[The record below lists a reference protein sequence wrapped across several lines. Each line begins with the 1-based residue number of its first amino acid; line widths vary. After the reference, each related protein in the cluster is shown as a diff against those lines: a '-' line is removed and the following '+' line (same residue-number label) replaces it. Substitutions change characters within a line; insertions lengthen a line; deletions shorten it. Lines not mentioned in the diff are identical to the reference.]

1 MKVCAFYVTKKQRVI
16 EEKDVT
22 MVLEQLVKAGA
33 SAFVLTQLS
42 PILTNLV
49 GTPITAH
56 ASTFD
61 HGVTN
66 GALSEGTDKLL
77 GIANEIISALQ
88 KVAEPVA
95 YGFCVKGVLEK
106 ISVFPSEQY
115 KSNNRLDS
123 GPSLWRSSTTAPS
136 RSIVRTAHSLW
147 RKNIELWKMASAEG
161 WAACYIAY
169 FDYYRHNMGTD
180 CCS

>member
-1 MKVCAFYVTKKQRVI
+1 MKVCAFYVTKKQRVV

-22 MVLEQLVKAGA
+22 MVMQYLVKAGA

-106 ISVFPSEQY
+106 M
-115 KSNNRLDS
+115 S
-123 GPSLWRSSTTAPS
+123 GQD
-136 RSIVRTAHSLW
+136 
-147 RKNIELWKMASAEG
+147 NIGSKHMKEALKGYVVIQVLPM
-161 WAACYIAY
+161 I
-169 FDYYRHNMGTD
+169 FDMINIFR
-180 CCS
+180 

>member
-49 GTPITAH
+49 GTPIVAQ

-106 ISVFPSEQY
+106 M
-115 KSNNRLDS
+115 S
-123 GPSLWRSSTTAPS
+123 GQD
-136 RSIVRTAHSLW
+136 
-147 RKNIELWKMASAEG
+147 NIGSKHMKEALKGYVVIQVLPM
-161 WAACYIAY
+161 I
-169 FDYYRHNMGTD
+169 FDMINIFR
-180 CCS
+180 

>member
-33 SAFVLTQLS
+33 STFVLTQLS

-49 GTPITAH
+49 GTPLTAH

-106 ISVFPSEQY
+106 M
-115 KSNNRLDS
+115 S
-123 GPSLWRSSTTAPS
+123 GQD
-136 RSIVRTAHSLW
+136 
-147 RKNIELWKMASAEG
+147 NIGSKHMKEALKGYVVIQVLPM
-161 WAACYIAY
+161 I
-169 FDYYRHNMGTD
+169 FDMINIFR
-180 CCS
+180 

>member
-33 SAFVLTQLS
+33 SVFVLTQIT

-49 GTPITAH
+49 GTPIVAQ
-56 ASTFD
+56 ASTFN

-66 GALSEGTDKLL
+66 GALTEGTDKLL

-106 ISVFPSEQY
+106 M
-115 KSNNRLDS
+115 S
-123 GPSLWRSSTTAPS
+123 GQD
-136 RSIVRTAHSLW
+136 
-147 RKNIELWKMASAEG
+147 NIGSKHMKEALKGYVVIQVLPM
-161 WAACYIAY
+161 I
-169 FDYYRHNMGTD
+169 FDMINIFR
-180 CCS
+180 

>member
-106 ISVFPSEQY
+106 M
-115 KSNNRLDS
+115 S
-123 GPSLWRSSTTAPS
+123 GQD
-136 RSIVRTAHSLW
+136 
-147 RKNIELWKMASAEG
+147 NIGSKHMKEALKGYVVIQVLPM
-161 WAACYIAY
+161 I
-169 FDYYRHNMGTD
+169 FDMINIFR
-180 CCS
+180 

>member
-33 SAFVLTQLS
+33 SVFVLTQIT

-49 GTPITAH
+49 GTPIVAQ
-56 ASTFD
+56 ASTFN
-61 HGVTN
+61 HGVSN
-66 GALSEGTDKLL
+66 GALTEGTDKLL

-106 ISVFPSEQY
+106 M
-115 KSNNRLDS
+115 S
-123 GPSLWRSSTTAPS
+123 GQD
-136 RSIVRTAHSLW
+136 
-147 RKNIELWKMASAEG
+147 NIGSKHMKEALKGYVVIQVLPM
-161 WAACYIAY
+161 I
-169 FDYYRHNMGTD
+169 FDMINIFR
-180 CCS
+180 

>member
-33 SAFVLTQLS
+33 SAFVLTQIT

-49 GTPITAH
+49 GTPIVAQ
-56 ASTFD
+56 ASTFN

-66 GALSEGTDKLL
+66 GALTEGTDKLL

-106 ISVFPSEQY
+106 M
-115 KSNNRLDS
+115 S
-123 GPSLWRSSTTAPS
+123 GQD
-136 RSIVRTAHSLW
+136 
-147 RKNIELWKMASAEG
+147 NIGSKHMKEALKGYVVIQVLPM
-161 WAACYIAY
+161 I
-169 FDYYRHNMGTD
+169 FDMINIFR
-180 CCS
+180 

>member
-56 ASTFD
+56 AATFD
-61 HGVTN
+61 HGVAN

-106 ISVFPSEQY
+106 M
-115 KSNNRLDS
+115 S
-123 GPSLWRSSTTAPS
+123 GQD
-136 RSIVRTAHSLW
+136 
-147 RKNIELWKMASAEG
+147 NIGSKHMKEALKGYVVIQVLPM
-161 WAACYIAY
+161 I
-169 FDYYRHNMGTD
+169 FDMINIFR
-180 CCS
+180 

>member
-33 SAFVLTQLS
+33 SVFVLTQIT

-49 GTPITAH
+49 GTPIVAQ

-61 HGVTN
+61 HGVAK

-106 ISVFPSEQY
+106 M
-115 KSNNRLDS
+115 S
-123 GPSLWRSSTTAPS
+123 GQD
-136 RSIVRTAHSLW
+136 
-147 RKNIELWKMASAEG
+147 NIGSKHMKEALKGYVVIQVLPM
-161 WAACYIAY
+161 I
-169 FDYYRHNMGTD
+169 FDMINIFR
-180 CCS
+180 

>member
-22 MVLEQLVKAGA
+22 IVLEQLVKAGA
-33 SAFVLTQLS
+33 SAFVLAQIT

-49 GTPITAH
+49 GTPIVAQ
-56 ASTFD
+56 ASTFN

-66 GALSEGTDKLL
+66 GALTEGTDRLL

-106 ISVFPSEQY
+106 M
-115 KSNNRLDS
+115 S
-123 GPSLWRSSTTAPS
+123 GQD
-136 RSIVRTAHSLW
+136 
-147 RKNIELWKMASAEG
+147 NIGSKHMKEALKGYVVIQVLPM
-161 WAACYIAY
+161 I
-169 FDYYRHNMGTD
+169 FDMINIFR
-180 CCS
+180 